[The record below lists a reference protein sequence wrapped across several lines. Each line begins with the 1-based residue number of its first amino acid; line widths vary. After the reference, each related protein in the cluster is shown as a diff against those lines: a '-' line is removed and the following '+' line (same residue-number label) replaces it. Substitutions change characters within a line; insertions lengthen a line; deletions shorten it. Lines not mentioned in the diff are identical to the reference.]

1 MKVTLDAH
9 TIQIVNLFQNMT
21 GTSVIDCIPETDEI
35 YFVVAK
41 GQYGLAIGKNGS
53 RIRLAE
59 RVFKKSIKIFEY
71 SSDPDEF
78 IKNITG
84 SNEIRKKDSNEN
96 LFIIDVQQGSRARI
110 IGKNGKNIKVI
121 NRFLERLFNIKAG
134 LKMKDDTLP
143 ERFLSQPLNEGH
155 SKGISV
161 PLNSLLD
168 GYYRIRKWDENGIPT
183 KEKLAELELEGEG
196 L

>member
-71 SSDPDEF
+71 SSDLDEF
-78 IKNITG
+78 IKNVTG
-84 SNEIRKKDSNEN
+84 DSEIKKMEKDNG
-96 LFIIDVQQGSRARI
+96 LLIIDVQQGNRARI
-110 IGKNGKNIKVI
+110 IGKNGKNAERI
-121 NRFLERLFNIKAG
+121 RFLAKRYFQI
-134 LKMKDDTLP
+134 
-143 ERFLSQPLNEGH
+143 
-155 SKGISV
+155 
-161 PLNSLLD
+161 
-168 GYYRIRKWDENGIPT
+168 ENVSIT
-183 KEKLAELELEGEG
+183 
-196 L
+196 

>member
-71 SSDPDEF
+71 SSDLDEF
-78 IKNITG
+78 IKNVTG
-84 SNEIRKKDSNEN
+84 DSEIKKMEKDNG
-96 LFIIDVQQGSRARI
+96 LLIIDVQQGNRARI

-121 NRFLERLFNIKAG
+121 NRFLERLFSTS
-134 LKMKDDTLP
+134 MKV
-143 ERFLSQPLNEGH
+143 R
-155 SKGISV
+155 
-161 PLNSLLD
+161 
-168 GYYRIRKWDENGIPT
+168 
-183 KEKLAELELEGEG
+183 
-196 L
+196 

>member
-1 MKVTLDAH
+1 MSEKLGEKMRVTLDSQ

-21 GTSVIDCIPETDEI
+21 GSSVVDCIPEEDEI

-59 RVFKKSIKIFEY
+59 KVFKKTIRIFEY
-71 SSDPDEF
+71 SPDVDEF

-84 SNEIRKKDSNEN
+84 SNEIRKKENNEK
-96 LFIIDVQQGSRARI
+96 LLIIDVRQGNRARI

-121 NRFLERLFNIKAG
+121 NRFLERLFNIN
-134 LKMKDDTLP
+134 LKV
-143 ERFLSQPLNEGH
+143 R
-155 SKGISV
+155 
-161 PLNSLLD
+161 
-168 GYYRIRKWDENGIPT
+168 
-183 KEKLAELELEGEG
+183 
-196 L
+196 

>member
-21 GTSVIDCIPETDEI
+21 GTSVIDCIPESDEI

-59 RVFKKSIKIFEY
+59 KVFKKSIKIFEY
-71 SSDPDEF
+71 SSDLDEF
-78 IKNITG
+78 IKNVTG
-84 SNEIRKKDSNEN
+84 DSEIKKMEKGNG
-96 LFIIDVQQGSRARI
+96 LLIIDVQQGNRARI

-121 NRFLERLFNIKAG
+121 NRFLERLFNIN
-134 LKMKDDTLP
+134 MKV
-143 ERFLSQPLNEGH
+143 R
-155 SKGISV
+155 
-161 PLNSLLD
+161 
-168 GYYRIRKWDENGIPT
+168 
-183 KEKLAELELEGEG
+183 
-196 L
+196 